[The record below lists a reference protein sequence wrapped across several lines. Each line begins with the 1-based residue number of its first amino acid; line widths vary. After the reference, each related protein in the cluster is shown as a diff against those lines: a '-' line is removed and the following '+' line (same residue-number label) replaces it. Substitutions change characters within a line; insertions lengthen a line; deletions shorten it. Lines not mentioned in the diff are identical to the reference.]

1 MKFSI
6 VKVIIKGFNL
16 LEVVE
21 EDVVDLLNGL
31 LEVVVF
37 DVVVFLGLEKK
48 DLKFWFLNLL
58 KLILLKEGVFI
69 LSLLILLN
77 LRLFLLKLLNLR
89 FFLLKVEGFYKK
101 VCGVVFRF
109 ICWWVKKFILLM
121 FII

>member
-6 VKVIIKGFNL
+6 VKVIIKGFFNL

-58 KLILLKEGVFI
+58 KLILLNEGVFI
-69 LSLLILLN
+69 WSLLILLN

-89 FFLLKVEGFYKK
+89 FFLLMLKFLIL
-101 VCGVVFRF
+101 RF
-109 ICWWVKKFILLM
+109 FLLNFFFDKGLM
-121 FII
+121 LYESFLL